1 MRTTS
6 SARLPRFTQ
15 ILARLVLSVL
25 VLILGLTTAS
35 SALQQ
40 RTGPLKEGVLPHKQP
55 AMTAI
60 APEPDAST
68 KANVQAGYG
77 KLSLSFEANQG
88 RDDER
93 VQFLSRGSGYTM
105 FLMSTEAVL
114 AFRQK
119 SAAGDQWSERA
130 DSQLAQLSI
139 LNSRPLTAAPQSLT
153 VLHMHLV
160 GANPQPHVAGL
171 EELPGKSHYFRGNDP
186 KQWRTNI
193 ATYAKVKYREVYP
206 GVDVVYYGNQRQLEY
221 DFIVAPGT
229 DPSIITLA
237 FEGTDQLEVD
247 AQGDLIL
254 YTTGRPI
261 RLQKPLI
268 YQEVDGVKRHISGGY
283 VVRPLPIGERRGE
296 GKPQVGFQVAA
307 YDPRRPLIIDPILD
321 YSTYLGTSN
330 QDQAGGIAVDS
341 IGNAYVTGFTD
352 SPNFP
357 TTAGA
362 FETTQPGGRDAFV
375 TKLNTTGS
383 ALVYST
389 YLGGSC
395 DDLGGGRF
403 CRKFRF

>member
-1 MRTTS
+1 M
-6 SARLPRFTQ
+6 
-15 ILARLVLSVL
+15 
-25 VLILGLTTAS
+25 
-35 SALQQ
+35 
-40 RTGPLKEGVLPHKQP
+40 
-55 AMTAI
+55 
-60 APEPDAST
+60 
-68 KANVQAGYG
+68 
-77 KLSLSFEANQG
+77 
-88 RDDER
+88 
-93 VQFLSRGSGYTM
+93 
-105 FLMSTEAVL
+105 
-114 AFRQK
+114 
-119 SAAGDQWSERA
+119 
-130 DSQLAQLSI
+130 
-139 LNSRPLTAAPQSLT
+139 
-153 VLHMHLV
+153 
-160 GANPQPHVAGL
+160 
-171 EELPGKSHYFRGNDP
+171 
-186 KQWRTNI
+186 
-193 ATYAKVKYREVYP
+193 
-206 GVDVVYYGNQRQLEY
+206 DVVYYGNQRQLEY

-261 RLQKPLI
+261 QLQKPLI

-375 TKLNTTGS
+375 TKLNATGS

-395 DDLGGGRF
+395 DRLGRAASQWTASATPT
-403 CRKFRF
+403 